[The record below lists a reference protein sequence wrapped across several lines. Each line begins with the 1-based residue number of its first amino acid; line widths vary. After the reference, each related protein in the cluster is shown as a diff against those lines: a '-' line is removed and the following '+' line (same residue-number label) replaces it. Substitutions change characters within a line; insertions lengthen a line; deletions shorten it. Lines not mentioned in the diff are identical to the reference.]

1 MTFNDELLSRVHA
14 FTHHPE
20 QTKTTAE
27 QTSPRAIVINF
38 SHTPT
43 PHGNPSLQQLMSRV
57 RGCIKEKKWVSW
69 NQASVQA
76 APLPASTSCSNQ
88 PHLSLS
94 SPTCVAEDLGY
105 WVLNGRLSSWKTL
118 STTHSI
124 QSQEANSLYFTNTT
138 SKLFEKQE
146 RGNNIRSK

>member
-27 QTSPRAIVINF
+27 QTPPRATVINF

-43 PHGNPSLQQLMSRV
+43 PHGNPSLPTANEQGKRLYKR
-57 RGCIKEKKWVSW
+57 KEVGFLESGIC
-69 NQASVQA
+69 ASST
-76 APLPASTSCSNQ
+76 PACLYFLFKSAS
-88 PHLSLS
+88 SLS

-105 WVLNGRLSSWKTL
+105 WVLNGHLSSWKTL